1 MKLLSSKIKF
11 LYAEKIRNKCEMDQK
26 YPTYVGYLF
35 INIIY

>member
-11 LYAEKIRNKCEMDQK
+11 LCAEKIRNKCEMDT
-26 YPTYVGYLF
+26 TYVGYLF